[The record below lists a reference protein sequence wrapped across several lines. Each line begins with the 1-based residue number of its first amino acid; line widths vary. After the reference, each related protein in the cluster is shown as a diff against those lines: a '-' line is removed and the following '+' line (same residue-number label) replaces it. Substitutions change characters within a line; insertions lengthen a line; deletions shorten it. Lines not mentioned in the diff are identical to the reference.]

1 MDDAAAPQHTP
12 DDAFGPEL
20 ADDVRRL
27 AKASVLV
34 VGDAMLDR
42 YLYGQVSRI
51 SPEAPVPVLA
61 VQRELALAG
70 GAGNVVRNLTALGA
84 AVAFVS
90 VVGDDQPGSDL
101 TGLIG
106 GQPNVEPW
114 LLVQGARCTTV
125 KTRFIA
131 RGQQLLRADH
141 EETGP
146 IHPKMVERMLR
157 IVGDALAA
165 TSVTALSDYGKGV
178 LAGEVPANIMEA
190 ARRGGRPVVID
201 PFGVDLSRYE
211 GADLVVIT
219 AGELSAASE
228 DAAGIAAAAG
238 RLRERHQFGGVLV
251 NRELHGLTLVQ
262 AGLEALHV
270 PSLASEL
277 FDNAGAQDSVVATMA
292 AAMAAGLDRSV
303 GARLAALAAGIVI
316 GQPGL
321 AVATVDDMLGALTPQ
336 GRALRKIVSR
346 EVAAEQVERWR
357 RLGWRTGFAAG
368 VLDPQSA
375 HDRRRLERARAA
387 CDRLVVG
394 LSAEDFEPA
403 TPLAE
408 TPHAETL
415 AMLAGLSSVDLVCL
429 YDESGPEQTLQM
441 LRPELLVES
450 GKAASVRELVTS
462 WGGEVLEV

>member
-1 MDDAAAPQHTP
+1 MDDAGVPQDTHQ
-12 DDAFGPEL
+12 DAFGPEL

-27 AKASVLV
+27 ARASVLV

-42 YLYGQVSRI
+42 YQYGQVSRI
-51 SPEAPVPVLA
+51 SPEAPVPILA
-61 VQRELALAG
+61 VQREVALAG

-146 IHPKMVERMLR
+146 IHPKMAERMLR

-190 ARRGGRPVVID
+190 ARRGGRPVVVD
-201 PFGVDLSRYE
+201 PYGADLSRYQ
-211 GADLVVIT
+211 GADLVVVR
-219 AGELSAASE
+219 AEALSTAAS
-228 DAAGIAAAAG
+228 DADGAAAAAA
-238 RLRERHQFGGVLV
+238 RLRERHGFGGVLV

-262 AGLEALHV
+262 ADGEALHV

-277 FDNAGAQDSVVATMA
+277 FDSAGAQDSVVATVA
-292 AAMAAGLDRSV
+292 AALAAGLDRAA
-303 GARLAALAAGIVI
+303 GARLAALAASIVI

-321 AVATVDDMLGALTPQ
+321 AVATIEDMLGALTPE

-368 VLDPQSA
+368 MLDPQSA
-375 HDRRRLERARAA
+375 RDRRRLQQAREA

-394 LSAEDFEPA
+394 LSAERFE
-403 TPLAE
+403 
-408 TPHAETL
+408 HAETL
-415 AMLAGLSSVDLVCL
+415 AMLAGLSSVNLVCL
-429 YDESGPEQTLQM
+429 YDESGPEQTLQV

-450 GKAASVRELVTS
+450 GQASGARELVST